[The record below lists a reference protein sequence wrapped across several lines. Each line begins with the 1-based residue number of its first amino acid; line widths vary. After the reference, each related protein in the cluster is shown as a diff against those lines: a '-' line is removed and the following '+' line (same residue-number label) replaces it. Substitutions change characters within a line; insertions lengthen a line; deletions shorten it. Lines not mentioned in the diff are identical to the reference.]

1 MKINELKVNILLS
14 IFALF
19 KTNIHI
25 HLVVHSVNIQTL
37 SDENYYNDKIITTI
51 KNLAVGIRLKNI
63 DIDCIQYRL

>member
-1 MKINELKVNILLS
+1 MKIKKLKVNILLS

-37 SDENYYNDKIITTI
+37 SDENYYNALREVQWHER
-51 KNLAVGIRLKNI
+51 NR
-63 DIDCIQYRL
+63 DIL